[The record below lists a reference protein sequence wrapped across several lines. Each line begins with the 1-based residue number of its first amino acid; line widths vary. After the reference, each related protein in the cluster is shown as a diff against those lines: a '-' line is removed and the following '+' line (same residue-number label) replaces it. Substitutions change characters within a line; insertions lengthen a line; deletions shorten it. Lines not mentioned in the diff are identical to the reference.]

1 VATRRTHIILPEQL
15 VEDIDRMV
23 GRRRRS
29 GFIVQAA
36 ETELMRLR
44 QLAAIEK
51 VTGSWKSRN
60 HPELAQGA
68 AHWVSRLRQQSDQR
82 LDKIR
87 RR

>member
-1 VATRRTHIILPEQL
+1 MATRRAHIILPAQL
-15 VEDIDRMV
+15 VEEIDCMV

-29 GFIVQAA
+29 GFIAQAI

-44 QLAAIEK
+44 QLAAIEQAAE
-51 VTGSWKSRN
+51 SWKQQN

-68 AHWVSRLRQQSDQR
+68 AHWVSRLRQESDKR
-82 LDKIR
+82 LDRTR

>member
-1 VATRRTHIILPEQL
+1 MSTRRTHIILPEEL

-23 GRRRRS
+23 GRRGRS

-51 VTGSWKSRN
+51 TAGSWKSRN
-60 HPELAQGA
+60 HPELAHGA
-68 AHWVSRLRQQSDQR
+68 AHWVLHMRKQSDKR
-82 LDKIR
+82 LDKIGR
-87 RR
+87 R